1 MVPMFCD
8 LYPSNR
14 YNSKKIKANMKLRCK
29 EYVCVSTF
37 VHHVTV
43 ATTNTTQGKPN
54 LADRPPISCNFA
66 TLPRIQYEIHD
77 KRLPI

>member
-8 LYPSNR
+8 LYPSNK
-14 YNSKKIKANMKLRCK
+14 YDGKKIKANMKFRCK

-43 ATTNTTQGKPN
+43 ATTNNTQGKAK
-54 LADRPPISCNFA
+54 LS
-66 TLPRIQYEIHD
+66 
-77 KRLPI
+77 